1 MPKFEPKPSMRRTG
15 MTKAKDAGV
24 HPVRVVAAT
33 AAEPSAKT
41 AVNPLKGS
49 AVGVKDSTVPVKPT
63 GRVSVNEGRS
73 QFQVRL
79 PDDLLTDLGVHAVK
93 SGLSRR
99 DITEAALRD
108 YLARNAM

>member
-1 MPKFEPKPSMRRTG
+1 MPRFEPKPSMRRTG

-24 HPVRVVAAT
+24 HPVRAVAAT
-33 AAEPSAKT
+33 TAEPSAKT
-41 AVNPLKGS
+41 GATPQMDAG
-49 AVGVKDSTVPVKPT
+49 APVKAT

-93 SGLSRR
+93 SGMSRR
-99 DITEAALRD
+99 DIAEAALRD